1 MVLGEAIVLLTV
13 TLPRLAASPS
23 PFAYCVVTSRR
34 MRHLAACLLAREVDG
49 RASRTID
56 SSVSGH
62 SASRYRRAK
71 VDSRLLLSRTGQRLS
86 KKRFS
91 EAELLT
97 VSQLRDRALNDVTER

>member
-1 MVLGEAIVLLTV
+1 
-13 TLPRLAASPS
+13 
-23 PFAYCVVTSRR
+23 

-97 VSQLRDRALNDVTER
+97 VSQRRDRALNDVTERSAERRDRALNDEAAAQ